1 MVNTTFCTSGM
12 VLAKAG
18 DGVNSTLSG
27 GGVLIGS
34 DYAVDVWITEA
45 ESLINTRAR
54 YNFTD
59 NYSSLNDDVKKILQ
73 GVASDLAAINAIA
86 YDMSG
91 YSSRTE
97 AEDKIN
103 ILRDSALRGLSLL
116 GDKKFQDFINNA

>member
-1 MVNTTFCTSGM
+1 M